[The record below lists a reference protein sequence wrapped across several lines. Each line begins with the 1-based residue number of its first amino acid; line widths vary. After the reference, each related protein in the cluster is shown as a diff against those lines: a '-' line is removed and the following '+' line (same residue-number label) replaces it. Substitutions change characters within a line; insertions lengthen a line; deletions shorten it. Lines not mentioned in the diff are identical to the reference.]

1 MLGDVGSG
9 SQIPHQDLS
18 SGYIPLSFVGTAQP
32 LLSFKQLTLSKQ
44 DASKNNPSGS
54 PSQASKSCSDVDM
67 ATPMNR
73 FALLSSY
80 FSIGINSCL
89 LCTVLYFIAMDAI
102 SSQSPLTIPWW
113 KKVSAFNLH
122 LAAMAVS
129 LIFFSLCVINEAWS
143 MAFWTV
149 LLVPLN
155 FLFSA
160 TFKAVAATCFR
171 IVLRATPLFLF
182 AVVIPAIGY
191 TISMYSYGGTMVPAL
206 ALSFVDWTRIIET
219 TSIILVASIDLG
231 LLICFVLHIF
241 KHTRTSETAP
251 IERKFLVIC
260 YFGIAS
266 NVLCII
272 AFVAQVVQVA
282 TVVSASRFIVRQ
294 VTLDAATHLVFTGVF
309 FTLVVMKVVLR
320 HEDRLE
326 ANERQKTLRR
336 SIAKYSVASV

>member
-1 MLGDVGSG
+1 
-9 SQIPHQDLS
+9 
-18 SGYIPLSFVGTAQP
+18 
-32 LLSFKQLTLSKQ
+32 
-44 DASKNNPSGS
+44 
-54 PSQASKSCSDVDM
+54 
-67 ATPMNR
+67 
-73 FALLSSY
+73 
-80 FSIGINSCL
+80 
-89 LCTVLYFIAMDAI
+89 MDAI
-102 SSQSPLTIPWW
+102 SSQNPLTIPWW

-122 LAAMAVS
+122 LAVMAVS
-129 LIFFSLCVINEAWS
+129 LICFSLCVIHEAWF

-160 TFKAVAATCFR
+160 TFKMFYLLHSWKRASSVVSSLSSVAAWCFR
-171 IVLRATPLFLF
+171 IVIRSAPIFLF
-182 AVVIPAIGY
+182 GVVIPALGY
-191 TISMYSYGGTMVPAL
+191 TISVYSFGGSMVPEL
-206 ALSFVDWTRIIET
+206 ALSFVEWTRIIET
-219 TSIILVASIDLG
+219 TSIILIASIDLS

-241 KHTRTSETAP
+241 KHTRASETAP

-260 YFGIAS
+260 YFGITS

-282 TVVSASRFIVRQ
+282 TVVSASRFMIRQ
-294 VTLDAATHLVFTGVF
+294 VTLDAATHLVFTGVL

-320 HEDRLE
+320 QEDRLE